1 MEERTTETLTEP
13 LTEKIKRWESI
24 YADTVR
30 RHELM
35 EMGFKKCWGNRAIDE
50 FDEIN
55 HDIALIREA
64 EYEVDLAKKYLEEL
78 KAQKE
83 VQE

>member
-1 MEERTTETLTEP
+1 MEEKRTETLTE
-13 LTEKIKRWESI
+13 KIERWESI

-35 EMGFKKCWGNRAIDE
+35 EMGFKAHWANKVNDTTE
-50 FDEIN
+50 MDEIK
-55 HDIALIREA
+55 HDIALIKEA
-64 EYEVDLAKKYLEEL
+64 EYEVDLAKKTLEEL